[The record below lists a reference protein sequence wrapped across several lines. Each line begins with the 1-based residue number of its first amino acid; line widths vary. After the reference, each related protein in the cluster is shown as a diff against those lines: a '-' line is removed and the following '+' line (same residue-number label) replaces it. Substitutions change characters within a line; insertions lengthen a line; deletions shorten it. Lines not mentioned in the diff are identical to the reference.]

1 MTAHK
6 AWVGGALGMVSACAG
21 LLVGAMALVEPE
33 DIGAAIGAPPER
45 VHAWWKIALA
55 VLTVLAAGVAT
66 NRAVYH
72 VRNRP
77 KTPADG

>member
-6 AWVGGALGMVSACAG
+6 AWVGGALAAISACAG
-21 LLVGAMALVEPE
+21 MLVGAMALVEPE

-45 VHAWWKIALA
+45 VHAWWKIVLA
-55 VLTVLAAGVAT
+55 ILTVLAAGAVT

-72 VRNRP
+72 TRNQP
-77 KTPADG
+77 KGMNQ